1 MSSEIEPLLQIDE
14 VLRIRNGGR
23 THLYLEIAEGTF
35 PAPIKLGRASRWIP
49 EEVRA
54 AIEKRRQER
63 DELIQRKTIERK
75 SKLGGE
81 NAE

>member
-1 MSSEIEPLLQIDE
+1 MSSEIEPLLEINE

-23 THLYLEIAEGTF
+23 THLYFEIAEGTF
-35 PAPIKLGRASRWIP
+35 PAPIKLGRASRWIA

-63 DELIQRKTIERK
+63 DELVQRKTMERK

-81 NAE
+81 NA